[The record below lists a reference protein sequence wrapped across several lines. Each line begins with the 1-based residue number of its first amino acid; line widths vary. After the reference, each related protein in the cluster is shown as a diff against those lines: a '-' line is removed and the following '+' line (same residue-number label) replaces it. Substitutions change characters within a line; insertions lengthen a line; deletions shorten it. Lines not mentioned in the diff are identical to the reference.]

1 MVKTVIMAAYFECS
15 IFFVVDELN
24 NKSKLKEGLDFDIVL
39 EAQEIYDRLSK
50 FNPDQLENTVNSIL
64 NKLKMIINEVG

>member
-1 MVKTVIMAAYFECS
+1 MKLPFITQ
-15 IFFVVDELN
+15 N
-24 NKSKLKEGLDFDIVL
+24 NKYKLKEGLDFDIVL

-50 FNPDQLENTVNSIL
+50 LNPTQLENTVNSIL